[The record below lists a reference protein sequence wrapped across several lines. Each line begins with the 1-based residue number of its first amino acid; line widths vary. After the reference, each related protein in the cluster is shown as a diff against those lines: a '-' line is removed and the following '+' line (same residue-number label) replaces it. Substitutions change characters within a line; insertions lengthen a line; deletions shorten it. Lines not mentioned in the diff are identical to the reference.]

1 MGKNNMSEAKR
12 AMIERL
18 KKAAP
23 RLQKLKQLHDRRI
36 ALEHHLDTHDID
48 DRTKADLQSKYNRE
62 MNRATEATKK
72 RLTVHDFETVAIIGR
87 GAFGEVRVV
96 RKKDTG
102 EIFAMKSMKKE
113 EMIKKNQVAHIR
125 AERDLLALADNKW
138 LVKLVYSFQDNMY
151 LYLVMEYL
159 AGGDLMTILM
169 KYDILTEEQTRFF
182 IAETALAV
190 KAVHD
195 LNYVHRDLKPDNVLI
210 SRSGHI
216 RLSDFGLC
224 KAFGDPNESLLSQY
238 AESRAA
244 TAVDED
250 EFNDTEVDSDNIQ
263 ERRRDRKQLYSTVGT
278 PDYIAAEVFPQ
289 KGYGKE
295 CDYWS
300 LGVIMYECVVG
311 YPPFF
316 ADDPIETCRKIV
328 NWKKT
333 LKFPREANL
342 SFEAEDLIRRLV
354 CDVKDRLTFEEIKK
368 HPFFRGVDWDHIH
381 DMTPP
386 IIPEVSSDTDVRHF
400 DDFEEKE
407 RPSDQDEVEVR
418 KAVEEKPLANA
429 VFLDYTFKRYADT
442 RPDVLDL
449 F

>member
-1 MGKNNMSEAKR
+1 
-12 AMIERL
+12 MIEL
-18 KKAAP
+18 LSKSSP
-23 RLQKLKQLHDRRI
+23 RLQKVKQRRDRRL

-48 DRTKADLQSKYNRE
+48 AHTKQSLQAKYNME
-62 MNRATEATKK
+62 MTRAADATKK

-96 RKKDTG
+96 RKKDSG

-138 LVKLVYSFQDNMY
+138 LVKLVYSFQDPVY

-210 SRSGHI
+210 SRTGHI

-224 KAFGDPNESLLSQY
+224 KAFGDPNESIVSQY
-238 AESRAA
+238 AESRAL
-244 TAVDED
+244 TGDQED
-250 EFNDTEVDSDNIQ
+250 DFQDDDAHQGGNIQ

-300 LGVIMYECVVG
+300 LGVIMYECLVG

-316 ADDPIETCRKIV
+316 ADDPIDTCRKIV
-328 NWKKT
+328 NWRKT
-333 LKFPREANL
+333 LKFPPEANL
-342 SFEAEDLIRRLV
+342 SMAAEDLIRRLV
-354 CDVKDRLTFEEIKK
+354 CDVSDRLSFDEIRS
-368 HPFFRGVDWDHIH
+368 HPFFTGVEWDGLHASK
-381 DMTPP
+381 PP
-386 IIPEVSSDTDVRHF
+386 IVPEVTSDTDVRHF

-407 RPSDQDEVEVR
+407 RPSDQDELEVR
-418 KAVEEKPLANA
+418 NAVNKPSAANA